1 MIKRNELESL
11 LEDICP
17 LAISQAFK
25 DKGHYDNSGGIIIQT
40 NEVSGILFALDLSET
55 AVDNA
60 ISLGVNTI
68 ITHHP
73 AIYNP
78 ITSLSVES
86 VQGNALIKA
95 IRGGLNV
102 YSMHLNLDGADNGI
116 DACLAKGLGA
126 KNPLTL
132 DKVYGENGYGKE
144 FEIDRTD
151 FDEYIKFVKKT
162 FDTERV
168 VFYGNSPV
176 RKIASFCGGGSGDAL
191 SYSGNA
197 DTIVTSDMP
206 HHVITELV
214 SKGKNVILLTHYASE
229 IYGFKIFYEEIKKQL
244 NGKVSCHFFDDV
256 RYK

>member
-11 LEDICP
+11 LEVICP
-17 LAISQAFK
+17 LAISQAFE

-40 NEVSGILFALDLSET
+40 NEVSGILFSLDLSET

-60 ISLGVNTI
+60 ISLGLNTI

-102 YSMHLNLDGADNGI
+102 YSMHLNLDGANNGI
-116 DACLAKGLGA
+116 DASLAKGLGA
-126 KNPLTL
+126 KNPLTI

-144 FEIDRTD
+144 FEIDRTN
-151 FDEYIKFVKKT
+151 FGEYIKFVKKT

-191 SYSGNA
+191 SYNGNA

-214 SKGKNVILLTHYASE
+214 SNGKNVILLTHYASE

-244 NGKVSCHFFDDV
+244 KGKVSCHFFDDV